1 MILYFSG
8 TGNSAYVAKRIAKI
22 NNEKIINLFEKIKE
36 EDYACINS
44 ETSFVIVTPTYAW
57 RIPRLLQKWLEKT
70 ELMGNKNI
78 YFVMTCG
85 GSIGNAEKYLKKLC
99 KKKEMNYSGCFEIV
113 MPENYVA
120 LFTTPTKEE
129 ALKIIDKSEIK
140 IEQTAQIIKNEEKER
155 AKKITILD
163 RLNSSIVNV
172 LFYPIFVKS
181 KKFYA
186 KDTCISCGKCEK
198 VCPTK
203 NIILENKKPKW
214 DKRCVHCMACISH
227 CPTGAIEYGKHSV
240 GLQKYT
246 CPKK

>member
-22 NNEKIINLFEKIKE
+22 NNEKIINLFKKIKE
-36 EDYACINS
+36 KDYASINS

-57 RIPRLLQKWLEKT
+57 RIPRLLQRWLEKT
-70 ELMGNKNI
+70 ELTGNKNI

-99 KKKEMNYSGCFEIV
+99 KKKEMNYSGCLEIV

-140 IEQTAQIIKNEEKER
+140 I
-155 AKKITILD
+155 
-163 RLNSSIVNV
+163 
-172 LFYPIFVKS
+172 
-181 KKFYA
+181 
-186 KDTCISCGKCEK
+186 
-198 VCPTK
+198 
-203 NIILENKKPKW
+203 
-214 DKRCVHCMACISH
+214 
-227 CPTGAIEYGKHSV
+227 
-240 GLQKYT
+240 
-246 CPKK
+246 